1 MLTKTPMLPIQTKE
15 VITSILLNNI
25 ILYRSVFFTSK
36 LLGEY
41 FPHDLM
47 KLTCRQQKLV
57 IERKIQLFC
66 IQRKPR

>member
-1 MLTKTPMLPIQTKE
+1 MLTKTSMLTILTKE

-25 ILYRSVFFTSK
+25 ILYRSIFFDIK
-36 LLGEY
+36 IAGEY
-41 FPHDLM
+41 FPQDLM

-66 IQRKPR
+66 I